1 MSLALARAIVWSGAG
16 RGFHGEGERE
26 RGRERERRGG
36 PHLQMG
42 LGFGLLWGLG
52 CEGFLWSKQAPLV
65 WLLIAHPSCE
75 DPVDVLAR

>member
-1 MSLALARAIVWSGAG
+1 M
-16 RGFHGEGERE
+16 GFMERE
-26 RGRERERRGG
+26 RGREGERGRGGGG